1 MRIWAVAINTF
12 KETIRNRILVNI
24 LIFAIGIILL
34 SLVIGDWSIHQQ
46 VRVIKDF
53 GLSAMSIFGLLIAI
67 FIGIRLMVQELEQ
80 RTIYIIASKTIHRW
94 EIVLGKYLGLS
105 LTLAINVAFMS
116 VALFGTNLIIEG
128 VIDWGMLPA
137 VLLIYIEILLIVAF
151 SILFSSFTTSTI
163 LSAIFTLI
171 VFVVGHLSGYLL
183 DFVRIYPDKGYHWV
197 LKWIY
202 YITPNLEKLNLKM
215 NVVEHIDLPPHAVL
229 YGLIY
234 GVAYI
239 LILLI
244 ISAVVFEKKDLK

>member
-1 MRIWAVAINTF
+1 M
-12 KETIRNRILVNI
+12 
-24 LIFAIGIILL
+24 
-34 SLVIGDWSIHQQ
+34 
-46 VRVIKDF
+46 
-53 GLSAMSIFGLLIAI
+53 
-67 FIGIRLMVQELEQ
+67 
-80 RTIYIIASKTIHRW
+80 
-94 EIVLGKYLGLS
+94 
-105 LTLAINVAFMS
+105 
-116 VALFGTNLIIEG
+116 
-128 VIDWGMLPA
+128 
-137 VLLIYIEILLIVAF
+137 
-151 SILFSSFTTSTI
+151 
-163 LSAIFTLI
+163 
-171 VFVVGHLSGYLL
+171 L